1 MGEVVELGCET
12 TLEIPPDKVLKAAV
26 GNLDQVL
33 VLGYDKNGDEYFASS
48 MPNMAHILWLME
60 RLRIGLLS
68 GEVG

>member
-33 VLGYDKNGDEYFASS
+33 VLGYDKNGDEYFAAS
-48 MPNMAHILWLME
+48 MANRAHVLWLME
-60 RLRIGLLS
+60 RLRLGLLS